1 MTLKTMTTLSA
12 PMMPMTSMMAMI
24 LCQCTTSVRSTTQ
37 WAEVTTEPLQTNIYS
52 KHPYEYINISTQ
64 LSSIVPAFVYYRLH
78 WQQLSKFDNR
88 EKKNI
93 YIKKKKNKKT
103 KNNTSECSNQR
114 HTMNASNFS
123 NANLCNIT
131 QNYKIWRIDYKLK
144 LCKKSELK
152 PKKKKK
158 KTEEREEIL
167 LQLKISNK
175 SQIKYK
181 KFRTR
186 IFNIPIYI

>member
-1 MTLKTMTTLSA
+1 MTLITMTTLSA

-88 EKKNI
+88 EKKKI
-93 YIKKKKNKKT
+93 YIKKKKQENKKQHIRMFESTPYNERIEFFECKFVQYYT
-103 KNNTSECSNQR
+103 KLQDMKNRLQ
-114 HTMNASNFS
+114 
-123 NANLCNIT
+123 I
-131 QNYKIWRIDYKLK
+131 KIVQ
-144 LCKKSELK
+144 KKWVET
-152 PKKKKK
+152 KKKKK
-158 KTEEREEIL
+158 ENRRERRNIITIEN
-167 LQLKISNK
+167 LKQISN
-175 SQIKYK
+175 QV
-181 KFRTR
+181 
-186 IFNIPIYI
+186 